1 MTKRTLRFAGFGIG
15 IVVLVL
21 GFAVAWW
28 SAAPVWADETS
39 GDPTPTPYPYG
50 PMMGEG
56 YPGAATCPGGWG
68 YGGMMGMMMGY
79 GYGSMMGYGGMMGYG
94 DMMGWYGSG
103 QVEPLTV
110 EEVEQVLED
119 YLKNLGKEGLA
130 VREIMIFDNHAYA
143 QIVEEETGIGAWEV
157 LIDPVTKAVYPEHGP
172 TMMWNL
178 KYSPMQLWAMGLTPP
193 ETLPEPTISPE
204 KAVQLAQDYL
214 ERVLPGATA
223 EEPVPFYGYYTLHVL
238 QDGEVVGMLS
248 VNAYTGAV
256 FPHTWHGR
264 FIEMVETELHT
275 E

>member
-1 MTKRTLRFAGFGIG
+1 MTKRTLHFIGIG
-15 IVVLVL
+15 VGVGVLVL
-21 GFAVAWW
+21 AIAASWW
-28 SAAPVWADETS
+28 SVGPVWADETAPEATS
-39 GDPTPTPYPYG
+39 TPYPYG

-56 YPGAATCPGGWG
+56 FPGAATCPGSMG
-68 YGGMMGMMMGY
+68 YGGMMGMMGYGY
-79 GYGSMMGYGGMMGYG
+79 GYGSMMDYGGMMGYG
-94 DMMGWYGSG
+94 AMMGPGTL
-103 QVEPLTV
+103 QVDPLTV
-110 EEVEQVLED
+110 EEVERILGD

-130 VREIMIFDNHAYA
+130 VREIMVFDNQAYA
-143 QIVEEETGIGAWEV
+143 QIVEKDTGIGAWEV

-178 KYSPMQLWAMGLTPP
+178 KYSPMQVWAMGLTPP

-204 KAVQLAQDYL
+204 KAIQLAQDYL
-214 ERVLPGATA
+214 DRVLPGATA

-238 QDGEVVGMLS
+238 QDDEVVGMLS

-264 FIEMVETELHT
+264 FIEMVETDLHT